1 MIQSIYE
8 ANRIIRRWE
17 DSLPV
22 DNAPLCSCCGNPV
35 DELYYISDRVFCEDC
50 AKEMHEEWVLDDPV
64 ECVCCEEEITDVYY
78 NVNGDAYCERC
89 FEKQFKD

>member
-1 MIQSIYE
+1 MTQSRFE

-35 DELYYISDRVFCEDC
+35 DELYYISGVFCEDC

-64 ECVCCEEEITDVYY
+64 ECVCCEDLITDVYY